1 MRYVNCAAVQAG
13 AGTFRGSQAAAGSRS
28 EFSGTQDQ
36 GIGNEGRHSVALV
49 AARLQ
54 VLGNGA
60 GQVVI
65 AKHLDADIRRRR
77 ARKLAATAK

>member
-13 AGTFRGSQAAAGSRS
+13 AGTFRSSQAAAGCRS
-28 EFSGTQDQ
+28 EFSGTQHQD
-36 GIGNEGRHSVALV
+36 IGNEDHHAVALV
-49 AARLQ
+49 VARLQ

-60 GQVVI
+60 GQAVI